1 MKQLAPL
8 ALSIAVLAAPLR
20 AEEPPQDA
28 PAEGRSLMEQ
38 GMELFF
44 EGLRDEMSP
53 ALRDLRDLA
62 GEYGPQMRSFF
73 QQMGPALG
81 DLMSKVDDWS
91 RYELPEVLPNGD
103 VIIRRKADAPPYEPT
118 PDTDDDETPAGP
130 TDI

>member
-1 MKQLAPL
+1 MKQLAAL

-20 AEEPPQDA
+20 AEEP

-81 DLMSKVDDWS
+81 DLMSKVGDWS

-103 VIIRRKADAPPYEPT
+103 VIIRRKADAPPYEPQ
-118 PDTDDDETPAGP
+118 PDVDDDEPPAGA